1 MAALPA
7 HGLGPAAA
15 RQLQQFMA
23 ALPPAGAY
31 AGVPA
36 PASAPAPGVYPG
48 YGQARPRPLDQR
60 RLRGKRKFGSRPGR
74 AAWRGGWAG
83 VRKHGVH
90 VLGRGVLQRPPVAGP
105 CS

>member
-23 ALPPAGAY
+23 ALPPVGAY

-48 YGQARPRPLDQR
+48 YGQARPRPRDQQR
-60 RLRGKRKFGSRPGR
+60 SRGR
-74 AAWRGGWAG
+74 ANLPPAVLPGMEAG
-83 VRKHGVH
+83 R
-90 VLGRGVLQRPPVAGP
+90 A
-105 CS
+105 CASTACMC